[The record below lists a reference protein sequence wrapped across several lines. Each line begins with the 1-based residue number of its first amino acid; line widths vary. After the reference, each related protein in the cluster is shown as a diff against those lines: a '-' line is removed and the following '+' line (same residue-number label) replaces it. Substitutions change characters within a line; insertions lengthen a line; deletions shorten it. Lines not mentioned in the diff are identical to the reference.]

1 MTAREVLRAGWRPA
15 VVGLA
20 VGGAA
25 GAVGVEASSA
35 VVIGVVAALLVLAA
49 ERVGAGPDVVPD
61 PLPTTP
67 REGARGEVQELVWA
81 MVGRDGRIGERPL
94 RTLRR
99 AADAR
104 LARHGVR
111 LDDPAHDDAVRALLG
126 ARAHRTLH
134 CTAAPLPSVA
144 DVRHT
149 LDALERLGSRP
160 AAADTAA
167 VTARDTTPDTA
178 AVHEPA
184 ARPTGPTSERPAR

>member
-1 MTAREVLRAGWRPA
+1 MTARELSRAGWRPA
-15 VVGLA
+15 VVGLV

-49 ERVGAGPDVVPD
+49 ERVGAGPDVVPE
-61 PLPTTP
+61 PVPTSP

-81 MVGRDGRIGERPL
+81 MIGRDGRIGERPL

-99 AADAR
+99 AAAVR

-111 LDDPAHDDAVRALLG
+111 LDDPADDDTVRALLG

-134 CTAAPLPSVA
+134 RTVAPLPSVA

-160 AAADTAA
+160 AGTHTDTGAA
-167 VTARDTTPDTA
+167 
-178 AVHEPA
+178 HEPA
-184 ARPTGPTSERPAR
+184 AGPTGPTSERPAR